1 MARNKK
7 KRQSYKKSLKFDFR
21 SAAVEKSDGKML
33 LFETHDGKYSPDK
46 KPENYLINVV
56 DDEDDSEAKVIRI
69 SIFCESS
76 KPLTIFN
83 WLLKFYPIY
92 SPHRQFFM

>member
-1 MARNKK
+1 LVVKIANHPKRLSRIAAMDRNKK

-21 SAAVEKSDGKML
+21 SAAVEKSDRKML

-69 SIFCESS
+69 SNF
-76 KPLTIFN
+76 L
-83 WLLKFYPIY
+83 
-92 SPHRQFFM
+92 